1 MKDDWHRQ
9 HLANGL
15 MKDARELLAKRR
27 FKKAWKVGLRLHKLR
42 YSGAFE
48 IRAKAFEGLGRP
60 AACLALLGRGVRRA
74 PHAATLWSLF
84 GEALSDAGRYDE
96 ALTAFETGQG
106 VDGNPDQAIFR
117 GNRALVLV
125 RAGRLDEAE
134 AMLVTPSDAETGADH
149 PGTQAFLD
157 RVHDDLEKVR
167 RLPSPS

>member
-15 MKDARELLAKRR
+15 MDDARELLAKRR

-60 AACLALLGRGVRRA
+60 IAALAILRRGVRRA
-74 PHAATLWSLF
+74 PHAPMLWSLL
-84 GEALSDAGRYDE
+84 GQVLSDAERYDE
-96 ALTAFETGQG
+96 ALVAFEMGQA
-106 VDGNPDQAIFR
+106 VEGNLDQASFR
-117 GNRALVLV
+117 GNQALVLV
-125 RAGRLDEAE
+125 RARRLEEAE
-134 AMLVTPSDAETGADH
+134 AKLASVPENETGADN
-149 PGTQAFLD
+149 PDTRAFLD
-157 RVHDDLEKVR
+157 RVRDDLEEVR